1 MKTYAMTLNL
11 ANDVNKIKKYM
22 KYHQAVWPEVER
34 SLKSIG
40 ITRMKIFLK
49 GRRLFMYLETID
61 NFNPET
67 DFPKYLENDPK
78 CKEWDSIMCKFQ
90 EKVPE
95 ANEKEWWTTMD
106 EVYNLA

>member
-1 MKTYAMTLNL
+1 MTLNL
-11 ANDVNKIKKYM
+11 VNDADKIAKYK

-40 ITRMKIFLK
+40 ITKMKIFLK
-49 GRRLFMYLETID
+49 GRRLFMYMETVD
-61 NFNPET
+61 NFKPER

-78 CKEWDSIMCKFQ
+78 CKEWDSLMCTFQ

-95 ANEKEWWTTMD
+95 AAEKEWWSTMD